1 MSKAKG
7 PVYTVYF
14 RRRREC
20 KTDYQK
26 RLALVKSGKPRMV
39 VRKSNAGIMVQFVD
53 YDSKGDK
60 ILSCANGK
68 SLKKL
73 YSWPSKRNVYTA
85 YLCGLLAAKKA
96 HKAKVSEF
104 VLDLGLQIPSKGSV
118 LFAALKGAVDAGL
131 KTSFSEDMLPKE
143 KLTNVPEAIKG
154 KFEEVKGKIS
164 SS

>member
-20 KTDYQK
+20 KTDYKK

-39 VRKSNAGIMVQFVD
+39 VRKSNSGVIVQFVN
-53 YDSKGDK
+53 YDTKGDK
-60 ILSCANGK
+60 IISYANGK
-68 SLKKL
+68 TLQKNF
-73 YSWPSKRNVYTA
+73 SWPAKRNVYTA
-85 YLCGLLAAKKA
+85 YLCGLLAGKNAQKE
-96 HKAKVSEF
+96 KVSEF

-118 LFAALKGAVDAGL
+118 LFAALKGAVDSGL
-131 KTSFSEDMLPKE
+131 KTSFSEEMIPTE
-143 KLTNVPEAIKG
+143 KLANVPDAIKG
-154 KFEEVKGKIS
+154 KFEEAKKKIS

>member
-39 VRKSNAGIMVQFVD
+39 VRKSNSGVIVQFVN
-53 YDSKGDK
+53 YDINGDK
-60 ILSCANGK
+60 VVSYANGK
-68 SLKKL
+68 TLQKQF
-73 YSWPSKRNVYTA
+73 SWPSKRNVYTA
-85 YLCGLLAAKKA
+85 YLCGLLAGKNAQKG
-96 HKAKVSEF
+96 KVSEF
-104 VLDLGLQIPSKGSV
+104 VLDLGLQIPSKGSI
-118 LFAALKGAVDAGL
+118 LFAALKGAVDSGL
-131 KTSFSEDMLPKE
+131 KTNFSEDMVPSE
-143 KLTNVPEAIKG
+143 KLENVPEALKG
-154 KFEEVKGKIS
+154 KFEEAKKKIS